1 VIRFWLPV
9 FLWGALMFTASTDI
23 GSSTHTR
30 QVLAPLL
37 RWLVPGIPAA
47 RIDRINFMVRKGAH
61 VTEYTIFTIL
71 LWRAVTHPRKGE
83 VRGWSWGGALMVVGL
98 TALFAV
104 GDEFH
109 QAFVPSRTSSPRDV
123 MIDTC
128 GALLGITLM
137 GVLHCFRR
145 KEPVAS

>member
-9 FLWGALMFTASTDI
+9 LLWGALMFTASTDI

-37 RWLVPGIPAA
+37 RWFEPGIPAA
-47 RIDRINFMVRKGAH
+47 RIDRINFVIRKGAH
-61 VTEYTIFTIL
+61 VTEYTILAL
-71 LWRAVTHPRKGE
+71 LLGRALAHAGRGKNG
-83 VRGWSWGGALMVVGL
+83 GWSWGLALIVIGL
-98 TALFAV
+98 AALFAV

-123 MIDTC
+123 MIDAC
-128 GALLGITLM
+128 GAVLGVTLM
-137 GVLHCFRR
+137 GLWHGFRR
-145 KEPVAS
+145 KETVTL